1 MKWGNFDYHLFSSDK
16 TLILSQ
22 LSIDETEEW
31 DKEEMVRDWTL
42 TNAVESELDQLS
54 MLYREQGY
62 PEIIETK
69 AGDKMKLIIKSS
81 TRQYEFNCDKI
92 EKAIEPLNNID
103 LQLRINSRDCEL
115 DSVYS
120 ENDDLKRRVDQSIL
134 LVNKELTT
142 LNSRILQDNTTSS
155 YLAADAVYCFDV
167 IMRIKTKLEK
177 SYKPI
182 AKSRHK
188 LTQLY
193 L

>member
-1 MKWGNFDYHLFSSDK
+1 MKWGNFDFHMFSDDK

-22 LSIDETEEW
+22 VSIDTEEW
-31 DKEEMVRDWTL
+31 DEVAMVRDWTL
-42 TNAVESELDQLS
+42 TDALESELDQLS
-54 MLYREQGY
+54 LLYKEKGY
-62 PEIIETK
+62 LEIIETTV
-69 AGDKMKLIIKSS
+69 GDKMKLIIKSS
-81 TRQYEFNCDKI
+81 TRKYEFNCDKI
-92 EKAIEPLNNID
+92 EKETETFKNID
-103 LQLRINSRDCEL
+103 LEVRISSKDCEL
-115 DSVYS
+115 ESVYS
-120 ENDDLKRRVDQSIL
+120 ENDDLKRRLDQLIL

-142 LNSRILQDNTTSS
+142 LNGRILQDNTTTS

>member
-1 MKWGNFDYHLFSSDK
+1 MKWGNFDYHMFSGDK

-22 LSIDETEEW
+22 ISIDSEERGE
-31 DKEEMVRDWTL
+31 DEFVRDWTL
-42 TNAVESELDQLS
+42 TNFVKSELDQLS
-54 MLYREQGY
+54 MLYREKGY
-62 PEIIETK
+62 LEIMETK
-69 AGDKMKLIIKSS
+69 TGDKMKLIIKSS
-81 TRQYEFNCDKI
+81 TRQYVFNCDKI
-92 EKAIEPLNNID
+92 EKAIEPLSNID
-103 LQLRINSRDCEL
+103 LQLRISSRDCEL
-115 DSVYS
+115 ESVYS
-120 ENDDLKRRVDQSIL
+120 ENDDLKRRLDQSIL